1 MKAARLW
8 EAGASLEA
16 AFVQE
21 RCSSGRAKAPIQNLV
36 MFAAGGL
43 VACLTLAKMSDER
56 NAGPL
61 PIDRH
66 AAKAFLAATESFAVA
81 VAMRLLITTA

>member
-56 NAGPL
+56 MPGRSLGSARGKGIL
-61 PIDRH
+61 GGDRVIR
-66 AAKAFLAATESFAVA
+66 LAA
-81 VAMRLLITTA
+81 